1 MNSNEI
7 RLIHNAIFCAPSD
20 YAETPEDISIEMQD
34 LVEFQ
39 GQGIAAED
47 GFVYADIKGKKICD
61 EVLYDLKNT
70 YPYSP
75 FRHVNVFR
83 TAGPDKKANLYWKCK
98 YCNFYCELLDQ
109 YIIEKHLCC
118 SCEKISLEDKN
129 ELKTHCLRQTEQ
141 HLIDLY
147 K

>member
-47 GFVYADIKGKKICD
+47 GFVYADIKGKK
-61 EVLYDLKNT
+61 NM
-70 YPYSP
+70 
-75 FRHVNVFR
+75 
-83 TAGPDKKANLYWKCK
+83 
-98 YCNFYCELLDQ
+98 
-109 YIIEKHLCC
+109 
-118 SCEKISLEDKN
+118 
-129 ELKTHCLRQTEQ
+129 
-141 HLIDLY
+141 
-147 K
+147 

>member
-61 EVLYDLKNT
+61 EVLMLMFLEQLDLARKQIYIGNANIAIFIVNYWIST
-70 YPYSP
+70 LLRSICVV
-75 FRHVNVFR
+75 HV
-83 TAGPDKKANLYWKCK
+83 KKIL
-98 YCNFYCELLDQ
+98 
-109 YIIEKHLCC
+109 
-118 SCEKISLEDKN
+118 
-129 ELKTHCLRQTEQ
+129 
-141 HLIDLY
+141 
-147 K
+147 

>member
-1 MNSNEI
+1 
-7 RLIHNAIFCAPSD
+7 
-20 YAETPEDISIEMQD
+20 MQD

-47 GFVYADIKGKKICD
+47 SFVYADIRSKKISD

-75 FRHVNVFR
+75 FRHVNIFR
-83 TAGPDKKANLYWKCK
+83 TAGPCKEENLYWKCK

-109 YIIEKHLCC
+109 FIIEKRLCC
-118 SCEKISLEDKN
+118 SCSQ
-129 ELKTHCLRQTEQ
+129 C
-141 HLIDLY
+141 
-147 K
+147 